1 MLHLL
6 CSPRAGVIAL
16 LVLFT
21 GCLTIEE
28 HYTFKRDGSG
38 TMTYVV
44 DLSEMGEMMK
54 SLEGMSEA
62 AGETDGS
69 EKPEM
74 MELEE
79 EATALKA
86 ISGISKVKV
95 STKKE
100 WIRSVTFAFKDLN
113 ALNEGLNTLMPDST
127 GLKHTFFTWEGN
139 TLVRTSNRFANELGA
154 SMGEAGSGEEGEE
167 GMDMGML
174 LGTMKYKYSFKFA
187 DAIGTTTSA
196 EGVNKEEVSAREV
209 KLDTD
214 WGVIAKDQHALDL
227 RIQLNK

>member
-1 MLHLL
+1 MLHFLR
-6 CSPRAGVIAL
+6 SPRIAVIAL

-28 HYTFKRDGSG
+28 QYTFKRDGSG

-62 AGETDGS
+62 AGEKEGVD
-69 EKPEM
+69 EPEM
-74 MELEE
+74 MDLDE
-79 EATALKA
+79 EAKALKSIA
-86 ISGISKVKV
+86 GISKVKV
-95 STKKE
+95 NNKKE
-100 WIRSVTFAFKDLN
+100 WVRSITFTFKDLN

-127 GLKHTFFTWEGN
+127 GVKHTFFAWDGN

-154 SMGEAGSGEEGEE
+154 SMGEAGASEEGEE

-174 LGTMKYKYSFKFA
+174 LGTMKYKYAFKFA
-187 DAIGTTTSA
+187 DEIGSTVSA
-196 EGVNKEEVSAREV
+196 EGVNKEEVSSREV

-214 WGVIAKDQHALDL
+214 WAVIAKDEHALDL